1 MDDIWWFLLCVVA
14 LLIGLAVGFG
24 AGRFGRVS
32 LPRAR
37 WQSTAAELESLRSDN
52 AALRATETR
61 LEGELETAR
70 LFARVRGAGGAD
82 AGGDDLGAQ
91 LADCEARTTELEET
105 VAALESQ
112 LADHGPLETAAE
124 ADDLTQISGV
134 GPYLEQLLHANGVTT
149 FAQIAALDD
158 AGIDELQAKLEEFPG
173 RIRRD
178 DWVAQAAAL
187 AGD

>member
-1 MDDIWWFLLCVVA
+1 MDDIWWILLCVLA
-14 LLIGLAVGFG
+14 LLIGLALGFG
-24 AGRFGRVS
+24 AGSFGRVFV
-32 LPRAR
+32 PRAR
-37 WQSTAAELESLRSDN
+37 WQETTSELESLRTDN
-52 AALRATETR
+52 AALRATEAR

-70 LFARVRGAGGAD
+70 LFARVRGEGASPDGAD
-82 AGGDDLGAQ
+82 LTAQ

-112 LADHGPLETAAE
+112 LADHGPLETSAE
-124 ADDLTQISGV
+124 ADDLTLISGV

-158 AGIDELQAKLEEFPG
+158 AGIDELQSKLEEFPG

-187 AGD
+187 AEG

>member
-1 MDDIWWFLLCVVA
+1 MDDIWWFLLCVAA

-24 AGRFGRVS
+24 AGRLARVFV
-32 LPRAR
+32 PRAR
-37 WQSTAAELESLRSDN
+37 WQATVAELESLRSDN

-61 LEGELETAR
+61 LEGELETAT
-70 LFARVRGAGGAD
+70 LFARVRGGGASP
-82 AGGDDLGAQ
+82 GDDLGAL
-91 LADCEARTTELEET
+91 LADCETRATELEET

-112 LADHGPLETAAE
+112 LADHGPLETVAD
-124 ADDLTQISGV
+124 ADDLKQISGV

-178 DWVAQAAAL
+178 DWVGQASAL
-187 AGD
+187 AEG